1 MADQGKVPQT
11 AGLQVPEGDP
21 AQLVYSTGKLGQV
34 CKGNSVEGT
43 CKSGQ
48 VLLVRLFR
56 SVNFY

>member
-34 CKGNSVEGT
+34 CKSNSGEGT

-48 VLLVRLFR
+48 VLLIR
-56 SVNFY
+56 